1 MTVTQL
7 LSLAVQMEAS
17 DLHLAVGSPPMV
29 RVYGELQA
37 LKGFPPLTPHHTQ
50 EMMEAL
56 TDERQRQEFYAKKE
70 LDFGHSL
77 IGSARFRVNACFERG
92 SISLSCRLLPP
103 RIPTMEE
110 LGIPEVCKDL
120 ATRPRGLVLVTG
132 PTGSGK
138 STTLASMIDYLNE
151 NFNRRIITIEDP
163 IEYLHLN
170 KKCMILQREVGK
182 DTDAFA
188 TALRH
193 ALRQDPNVIL
203 IGEMRDLETMATSL
217 SAAETG
223 HLVLSTLHTS
233 DATQTVDRIIDLFPP
248 HQQHQVRL
256 QLSLALEGVLSQLL
270 IPKADGS
277 GRVAAFEVLL
287 GNPAIRSLIREG
299 KTYEIPNYLQ
309 LGRQQGMQTMDWAL
323 GEMVVKR
330 LISLDMALSLAHSP
344 ENMKKMISQMGRV
357 PQKPVIGGQV

>member
-1 MTVTQL
+1 
-7 LSLAVQMEAS
+7 
-17 DLHLAVGSPPMV
+17 
-29 RVYGELQA
+29 
-37 LKGFPPLTPHHTQ
+37 
-50 EMMEAL
+50 
-56 TDERQRQEFYAKKE
+56 
-70 LDFGHSL
+70 
-77 IGSARFRVNACFERG
+77 
-92 SISLSCRLLPP
+92 
-103 RIPTMEE
+103 
-110 LGIPEVCKDL
+110 
-120 ATRPRGLVLVTG
+120 
-132 PTGSGK
+132 
-138 STTLASMIDYLNE
+138 
-151 NFNRRIITIEDP
+151 
-163 IEYLHLN
+163 
-170 KKCMILQREVGK
+170 
-182 DTDAFA
+182 
-188 TALRH
+188 
-193 ALRQDPNVIL
+193 
-203 IGEMRDLETMATSL
+203 MATSL